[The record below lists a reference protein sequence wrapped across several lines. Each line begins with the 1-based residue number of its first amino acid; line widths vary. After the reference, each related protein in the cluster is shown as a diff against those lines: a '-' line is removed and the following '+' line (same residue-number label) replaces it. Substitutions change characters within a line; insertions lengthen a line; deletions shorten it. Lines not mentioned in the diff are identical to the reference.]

1 MTPLRIDF
9 APPSLRRTLA
19 RTSALAW
26 VLLAMAVLLCAAAG
40 VLAWHLQV
48 KQRADQALVDSV
60 RRRVAAPP
68 VVAVASD
75 SAKLPQISALQ
86 ANAVNAAVLQLN
98 LPWRALRDAVGAATP
113 PTIALLALE
122 PDAHKQ
128 TLRVTAEARN
138 SDEMF
143 AYVEQLKAQEL
154 FSAVLLTRHEI
165 NDQDPNRPIRFQLD
179 AVWSAP

>member
-1 MTPLRIDF
+1 MTPLHIDF

-19 RTSALAW
+19 RTPPLAW
-26 VLLAMAVLLCAAAG
+26 ALLLVALLLCAAAG
-40 VLAWHLQV
+40 VLAWRLQA
-48 KQRADQALVDSV
+48 QRLADQAQVDSV
-60 RRRVAAPP
+60 RRRVAAPV
-68 VVAVASD
+68 VVAAAPVDVA
-75 SAKLPQISALQ
+75 LPQISTVQ
-86 ANAVNAAVLQLN
+86 ANVVNAAVLQLN

-122 PDAHKQ
+122 PDARKQ
-128 TLRVTAEARN
+128 TLRVTAEAKN

-143 AYVEQLKAQEL
+143 AYVEKLKEQEL

-179 AVWSAP
+179 AIWSAP